1 MTVTAVDRLLDR
13 NMSQPELLGQ
23 TRYASIVK
31 RAITRHDGKLYSLH
45 AWVVMPNHVHLL
57 IEPRTDVGAIGR
69 LLMDETEEEAQAGM
83 WVRESYERSVD
94 GAIAELVHSIENHP
108 VKARLVARPEQWE
121 WSSARAEPKRKP
133 MGNWSGRRLA
143 NSPAAA

>member
-13 NMSQPELLGQ
+13 NMGQPELLGQ
-23 TRYASIVK
+23 THYASIVK
-31 RAITRHDGKLYSLH
+31 RAITRHDGKLYSLD

-57 IEPRTDVGAIGR
+57 IEPLADVGAIGR

-121 WSSARAEPKRKP
+121 WSSACAEPKRK
-133 MGNWSGRRLA
+133 GNWSGRRVA
-143 NSPAAA
+143 KTPAAA